1 MLPLIP
7 KQINKL
13 GRQIAAKCGKIRKA
27 RARKLLGEVS
37 LAMCPTAGSRAVFGQ
52 VSNVLREAFGWR
64 AG

>member
-27 RARKLLGEVS
+27 RARKICGDFSSDKTKEGIV
-37 LAMCPTAGSRAVFGQ
+37 
-52 VSNVLREAFGWR
+52 
-64 AG
+64 